1 MMDQIYISAIAA
13 ILFVLISTVQGV
25 FDHWYE
31 LLLGLVLVGVLMF
44 CQLRSEERR
53 VGKECR
59 SRWSPYH

>member
-31 LLLGLVLVGVLMF
+31 LLLGSVFVGVLMF
-44 CQLRSEERR
+44 CIVKVL
-53 VGKECR
+53 GA
-59 SRWSPYH
+59 